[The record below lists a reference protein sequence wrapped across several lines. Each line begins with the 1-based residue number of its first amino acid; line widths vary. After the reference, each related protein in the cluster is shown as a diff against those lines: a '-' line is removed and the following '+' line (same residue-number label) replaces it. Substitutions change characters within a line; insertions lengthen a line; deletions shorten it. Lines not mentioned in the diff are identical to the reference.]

1 MPEMHFQV
9 RWPDGREDHCY
20 SPSLVVR
27 EHLQVGDSYPLP
39 DFMRPHAL
47 PKVAIPAPKFTA
59 PALDRLLVPT
69 PAGPAM
75 AATPAEPTR
84 RLVCARC
91 AVKISFPEG
100 KFCWNNAQQFGGL
113 AYCREHQALM

>member
-1 MPEMHFQV
+1 
-9 RWPDGREDHCY
+9 
-20 SPSLVVR
+20 
-27 EHLQVGDSYPLP
+27 
-39 DFMRPHAL
+39 
-47 PKVAIPAPKFTA
+47 
-59 PALDRLLVPT
+59 
-69 PAGPAM
+69 M

-100 KFCWNNAQQFGGL
+100 KFCWNNAQRFGGL